1 MTEHEAI
8 ERIVLAQEAQTLAL
22 ECINR
27 QLFQIREMM
36 QESRDEATDE
46 EG

>member
-1 MTEHEAI
+1 MTDPDAEVLDCVQ
-8 ERIVLAQEAQTLAL
+8 RIALAL

-36 QESRDEATDE
+36 REARDEATDE